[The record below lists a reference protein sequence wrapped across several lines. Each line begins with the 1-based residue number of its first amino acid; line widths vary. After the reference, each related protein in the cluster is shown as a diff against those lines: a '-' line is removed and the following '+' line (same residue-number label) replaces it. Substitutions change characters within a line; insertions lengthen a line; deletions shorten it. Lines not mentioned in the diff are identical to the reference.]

1 MKKQYDY
8 IVVGAG
14 SGGVRFAR
22 LMASHGKKVCIV
34 EKNRIGGTC
43 VIRGC
48 IPKKL
53 YVYASNFS
61 DHLTDAEIF
70 GWSVAKSKHNWKSL
84 VEKKNREILRLNKIY
99 INNLNKAGVDIIH
112 DHGSFV
118 SPNSL
123 LLKKKRKVIYSKKII
138 IATGSVPNY
147 PNIPG
152 SEYGI
157 SSDIFFEL
165 KKIPKKISIVGS
177 GYIALEFAFLLK
189 NLNYDVDLI
198 FRKQTI
204 LNEFDKDIGSRVLN
218 YAIKKG
224 IKVFRTSFL

>member
-1 MKKQYDY
+1 
-8 IVVGAG
+8 
-14 SGGVRFAR
+14 
-22 LMASHGKKVCIV
+22 MASHGKKVCIV
-34 EKNRIGGTC
+34 ENNRIGGTC

-48 IPKKL
+48 VPKKL

-61 DHLTDAEIF
+61 DHLTDAKVF
-70 GWSVAKSKHNWKSL
+70 GWSIAKSKHNWINL
-84 VEKKNREILRLNKIY
+84 VEKKNKEISRLNKIY

-118 SPNSL
+118 SSNSL
-123 LLKKKRKVIYSKKII
+123 LLKKKKKIIPIKKII
-138 IATGSVPNY
+138 IATGSIPNY

-165 KKIPKKISIVGS
+165 KKIPKKVSIVGS

-198 FRKQTI
+198 FRKKTI
-204 LNEFDKDIGSRVLN
+204 LNEFDSDIGEE
-218 YAIKKG
+218 
-224 IKVFRTSFL
+224 F